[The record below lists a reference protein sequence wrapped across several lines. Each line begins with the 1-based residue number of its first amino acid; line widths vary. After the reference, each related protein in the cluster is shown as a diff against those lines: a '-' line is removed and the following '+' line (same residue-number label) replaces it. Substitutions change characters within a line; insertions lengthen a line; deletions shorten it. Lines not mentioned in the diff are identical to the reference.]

1 MAKVHMNKKKDS
13 ADFSYEIHKEFGF
26 LNDKHNKIVAK
37 ISWNDKDP
45 KYDIRACYEKDGE
58 IKLGKGISLSR
69 DEVMELRDILDDVLE
84 EDDDSEDDDDE
95 EDDDKSPPI
104 PPKKKPVDFSEIFGQ
119 AEGIV
124 EKREAGFTT
133 KDGFI
138 LLKRRPGVKI

>member
-58 IKLGKGISLSR
+58 I
-69 DEVMELRDILDDVLE
+69 
-84 EDDDSEDDDDE
+84 
-95 EDDDKSPPI
+95 
-104 PPKKKPVDFSEIFGQ
+104 
-119 AEGIV
+119 
-124 EKREAGFTT
+124 
-133 KDGFI
+133 
-138 LLKRRPGVKI
+138 

>member
-13 ADFSYEIHKEFGF
+13 NDFSYEIHKEYGF
-26 LNDKHNKIVAK
+26 LSDKHNKIVAK

-69 DEVMELRDILDDVLE
+69 EEVTSLRDILDDILE
-84 EDDDSEDDDDE
+84 DDDEDDDSP
-95 EDDDKSPPI
+95 SPASTS
-104 PPKKKPVDFSEIFGQ
+104 PPKKKPVDFNEIFGQ

>member
-1 MAKVHMNKKKDS
+1 MGLTRKVKRNLDNSSGLPPELQDS
-13 ADFSYEIHKEFGF
+13 INSLFDDFYGKE
-26 LNDKHNKIVAK
+26 V
-37 ISWNDKDP
+37 
-45 KYDIRACYEKDGE
+45 
-58 IKLGKGISLSR
+58 
-69 DEVMELRDILDDVLE
+69 
-84 EDDDSEDDDDE
+84 DDDE
-95 EDDDKSPPI
+95 EDDGKSPPI